1 MKRIW
6 TPRIAALVL
15 AVASAACGDSTG
27 PAVTTPGGGLDFV
40 ASGAAPTEYH
50 ASGAPGVRTD
60 GLPLAGSFAAAFP
73 DSLGGVVIAG
83 YDGSGGSGGSGDVF
97 ILQLTSPAPGEHS
110 PCTLNGESGCHG
122 RLYRGVDPAN
132 LSVSGGTFRVVS
144 GRVVVTESTAD
155 RLRGSMDLTLQSTN
169 DSETLTV
176 TGGTFDLPVAADRLA
191 SNGVACLAR
200 NLESGSNAP
209 C

>member
-1 MKRIW
+1 MKRTW

-15 AVASAACGDSTG
+15 AVASAACGESTG
-27 PAVTTPGGGLDFV
+27 PVVTTPGGELDFV
-40 ASGAAPTEYH
+40 ANGATPTEYH
-50 ASGAPGVRTD
+50 ASGAPSVRAD

-83 YDGSGGSGGSGDVF
+83 YEGSGGSGDIF
-97 ILQLTSPAPGEHS
+97 ILQLTSPEPGEHS

-132 LSVSGGTFRVVS
+132 LSVAGGSFHLVS
-144 GRVVVTESTAD
+144 GRVVVTESTSD
-155 RLRGSMDLTLQSTN
+155 RLRGSMDLSLQSMN
-169 DSETLTV
+169 GPETLTV
-176 TGGTFDLPVAADRLA
+176 TGGTFDLPVASDRLA

-200 NLESGSNAP
+200 NLESGTNAP

>member
-1 MKRIW
+1 MKRTWI
-6 TPRIAALVL
+6 PRIAALAL
-15 AVASAACGDSTG
+15 AVASAACGESTG
-27 PAVTTPGGGLDFV
+27 PSVTTPSGELDFV
-40 ASGAAPTEYH
+40 ANGATPTDYH
-50 ASGAPGVRTD
+50 ASGAPAVRGD

-83 YDGSGGSGGSGDVF
+83 YDGSGGGGGGDVF

-122 RLYRGVDPAN
+122 RLYRGVDPTN
-132 LSVSGGTFRVVS
+132 LGVAGGAFQVVP
-144 GRVVVTESTAD
+144 GRVGGTESTAD
-155 RLRGSMDLTLQSTN
+155 RRRGSMDRSLQSTN
-169 DSETLTV
+169 GSETLTV
-176 TGGTFDLPVAADRLA
+176 TGGTFDLPLASDRLA

-200 NLESGSNAP
+200 NLESGANAP